1 MRLLLVNPNTNA
13 TTTDAMVAIAQDSS
27 PDNQFVGLTAP
38 FGVPLITGP
47 DELAIAAD
55 AVATA
60 LAMRMPS
67 GISAVIIAAFGDPG
81 LEAAAA
87 SIRVP
92 VVGIAEAA
100 MAEAGHG
107 DRRFAVVTTTPDL
120 VASIAGLAGRYGH
133 AETFLGTMLTKGDVH
148 HVMADKERL
157 VQALEAA
164 CHEAIATLGAEAIVI
179 GGGPLAAA
187 ARVLASRLP
196 VPLVEPI
203 PAAVRLAERRVMFQQ
218 HKGGRR
224 AE

>member
-13 TTTDAMVAIAQDSS
+13 TTTDAMVAIAQESS
-27 PDNQFVGLTAP
+27 PENQFVGLTAP

-81 LEAAAA
+81 LEAAVT
-87 SIRVP
+87 SLRVP

-100 MAEAGHG
+100 MAEAGHD

-120 VASIAGLAGRYGH
+120 VGSIALLAARYGH
-133 AETFLGTMLTKGDVH
+133 AASFLGTELTEGDVH
-148 HVMADKERL
+148 HIMADKDRL

-164 CHEAIATLGAEAIVI
+164 CHRAISARGAEAIVI

-187 ARVLASRLP
+187 ARILASRLP

-203 PAAVRLAERRVMFQQ
+203 PAAARLAERRVLFQQ

-224 AE
+224 SE